1 MRNLTSLIAPRKGS
15 AKQMAESPRRGTQKS
30 SASAAES
37 KPVRKRCLNEAAHK
51 LSR

>member
-1 MRNLTSLIAPRKGS
+1 MRLSSLFSSRAVSGRRSSRRRTEERAAAAAAP
-15 AKQMAESPRRGTQKS
+15 
-30 SASAAES
+30 